1 MGPSGHQPK
10 HAVAVALL
18 LVLMAPYAPA
28 GAQPLSDPRQPIAPD
43 KLDPPRVRP
52 GHVAVREEF
61 DAAIAAGRRDA
72 LELFIARHPADPL
85 VAEAR
90 RRLEA
95 LPR

>member
-1 MGPSGHQPK
+1 MPKFHGGTWAILALTFLMTTFHPPS
-10 HAVAVALL
+10 
-18 LVLMAPYAPA
+18 
-28 GAQPLSDPRQPIAPD
+28 GAQPVPDPRPPIAPD

-52 GHVAVREEF
+52 GHIAVREEF
-61 DAAIAAGRRDA
+61 DAAVAAGRREA

-85 VAEAR
+85 AEEAR